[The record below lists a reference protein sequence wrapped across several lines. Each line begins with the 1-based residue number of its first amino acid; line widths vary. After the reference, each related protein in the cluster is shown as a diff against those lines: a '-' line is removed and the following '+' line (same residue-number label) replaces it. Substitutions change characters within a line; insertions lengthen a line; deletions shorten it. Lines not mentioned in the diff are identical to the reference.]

1 MTTRDDL
8 VGRLREAHA
17 NSQQRVFGSHI
28 FEEAASALEAMKA
41 EIARLRDEIETAD
54 RNHRQM
60 AKQMAELGRQLAAE
74 TERCALIAE
83 NAFGGKAHTYAS
95 ENADLYRGQ
104 DMACQRIAAAIRGGG
119 RPPDIANQG
128 VKCQADDPQES
139 ANPPGER
146 G

>member
-8 VGRLREAHA
+8 VSRLREAHA

-74 TERCALIAE
+74 TERCACIA
-83 NAFGGKAHTYAS
+83 
-95 ENADLYRGQ
+95 Q
-104 DMACQRIAAAIRGGG
+104 DNRQHSNQIVMRTLEAESAYEEACDDIAAAIRGG
-119 RPPDIANQG
+119 ASE
-128 VKCQADDPQES
+128 DD
-139 ANPPGER
+139 GD
-146 G
+146 

>member
-60 AKQMAELGRQLAAE
+60 AKQMAELGRQLAA
-74 TERCALIAE
+74 
-83 NAFGGKAHTYAS
+83 
-95 ENADLYRGQ
+95 
-104 DMACQRIAAAIRGGG
+104 CQRIAAAIRGG
-119 RPPDIANQG
+119 
-128 VKCQADDPQES
+128 VK
-139 ANPPGER
+139 
-146 G
+146 